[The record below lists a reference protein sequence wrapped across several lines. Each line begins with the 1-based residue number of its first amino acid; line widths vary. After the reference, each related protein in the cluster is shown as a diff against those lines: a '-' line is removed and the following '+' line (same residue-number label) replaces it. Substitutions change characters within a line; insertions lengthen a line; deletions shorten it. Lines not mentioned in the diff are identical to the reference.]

1 MQITIRLNEDG
12 EREIHKIKEKY
23 GIKKNAPALEF
34 ALLGYSAQLTVVSRF
49 TKRVLE
55 LEQEIVELESI
66 ISYLESKDEGQ
77 TEEDRCSIWPA
88 SRYDPEWAL
97 AGQRRPGWVS

>member
-12 EREIHKIKEKY
+12 EREIQKIKEAY

-34 ALLGYSAQLTVVSRF
+34 ALLGYSAQRTVVSRF

-55 LEQEIVELESI
+55 LEQENVELESI
-66 ISYLESKDEGQ
+66 ISYLESKKEEGQ
-77 TEEDRCSIWPA
+77 SI
-88 SRYDPEWAL
+88 
-97 AGQRRPGWVS
+97 